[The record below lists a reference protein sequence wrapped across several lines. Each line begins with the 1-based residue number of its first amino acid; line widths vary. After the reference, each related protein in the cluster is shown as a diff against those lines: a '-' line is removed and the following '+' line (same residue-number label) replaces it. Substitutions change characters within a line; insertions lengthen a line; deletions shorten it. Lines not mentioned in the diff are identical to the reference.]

1 MRSTACRLAPSAIR
15 TPNSCV
21 RCDTEVAI
29 TPVMPAIVTS
39 SASAANTVSST
50 AVSFGVA
57 R

>member
-21 RCDTEVAI
+21 RCDTDVAI

-39 SASAANTVSST
+39 SASAANTVSSS

>member
-1 MRSTACRLAPSAIR
+1 
-15 TPNSCV
+15 
-21 RCDTEVAI
+21 VAI

-39 SASAANTVSST
+39 TASAANMVSSF